1 MSRFRTRSGFV
12 IVAVAAMVV
21 AACGSSS
28 KKTAGSTSATTS
40 AANAA
45 NATPIKI
52 GVLLPESGPSAANGA
67 QHKFLLDT
75 ITKEPGHDKIDGH
88 PVSITT
94 VDDQGTATGGAAG
107 AHELI
112 DQDHVSVII
121 GSNLTGVATS

>member
-1 MSRFRTRSGFV
+1 MKQFRRRSAF
-12 IVAVAAMVV
+12 VAVGVLALVV

-28 KKTAGSTSATTS
+28 KKSASNSNAGSSATTV
-40 AANAA
+40 A

-88 PVSITT
+88 PVSI
-94 VDDQGTATGGAAG
+94 VVVVRPDCRLMVGA
-107 AHELI
+107 
-112 DQDHVSVII
+112 
-121 GSNLTGVATS
+121 N